1 MNSRQ
6 KYKLMGQRSSRASPD
21 DVESDDDATFQAQEL
36 ALKRAR
42 KIIYA
47 LLFMLGVTAVST
59 ALLLTRQRC
68 SLASSSFFDLETNV
82 PVPISH
88 DDHTIEDPMWD
99 SPEYD
104 WYLGWVALQNDVAQS
119 KGLPTAM
126 HWPWDSSRSIYIL
139 HGFHSLH
146 CVFLLRDVIM
156 QYHDNKTQTWP
167 YEHVTHC
174 LHVLREDVI
183 CAADDTPRYT
193 GRLHAQENET
203 VVESG
208 IGQVRMCRDWNK
220 LRQHAID
227 NSACYYRPG
236 DHYMPL
242 LDRYKRCPD
251 GSEPWEKEE

>member
-1 MNSRQ
+1 MHSRQ
-6 KYKLMGQRSSRASPD
+6 EYKLLGQRSSRASQD
-21 DVESDDDATFQAQEL
+21 DVESDDDATFSAQEL
-36 ALKRAR
+36 ALTRAK

-47 LLFMLGVTAVST
+47 LLFMLGVTTVST
-59 ALLLTRQRC
+59 AVLLTRQRC
-68 SLASSSFFDLETNV
+68 SLASPSFFDLETNV

-167 YEHVTHC
+167 YGHVTHC
-174 LHVLREDVI
+174 LHVLREDVM

-220 LRQHAID
+220 LRQLAID

-236 DHYMPL
+236 HHYIPL

-251 GSEPWEKEE
+251 GSKPWENEK